1 VNTIFRTAI
10 TTFVAI
16 TMVSTVTLQ
25 ARSKKHLDEAAALN
39 LLLSTLKRDHVYDKR
54 ISLDC
59 VTFETEEITRI
70 SFEFALREKHTAK
83 CGGDPDTN
91 PVIDRYRVSRVGGRI
106 ELYDGANDTWR
117 PYNPVKG
124 K

>member
-1 VNTIFRTAI
+1 
-10 TTFVAI
+10 
-16 TMVSTVTLQ
+16 MVSTVTVQ
-25 ARSKKHLDEAAALN
+25 ARSKKHLDEDGALN

-59 VTFETEEITRI
+59 VTFETEETTRI
-70 SFEFALREKHTAK
+70 SFEFALREKHSAK

-91 PVIDRYRVSRVGGRI
+91 PVIDRYRVSRVGERI
-106 ELYDGANDTWR
+106 EIYDAPNDSWQSYKPMT
-117 PYNPVKG
+117 G